1 MDGVARV
8 ERVARM
14 KRSGIREGVRAS
26 SRIPPLR
33 GSIRATHLK
42 NGSDPGRERVRDR
55 TDGERAKR
63 LQVEV
68 LAQGV
73 AESAL

>member
-1 MDGVARV
+1 
-8 ERVARM
+8 M

-26 SRIPPLR
+26 FRIPPLP
-33 GSIRATHLK
+33 SIRATHLK

>member
-1 MDGVARV
+1 
-8 ERVARM
+8 M

-26 SRIPPLR
+26 FRIPPLP
-33 GSIRATHLK
+33 SIRATHLK
-42 NGSDPGRERVRDR
+42 NGHPGRERVRDR